1 MMTRSR
7 REFLK
12 LGSVA
17 SALAAF
23 GPLQGKAGAQKTP
36 VLGMIFPPLNYPV
49 PPEATRLYPKG
60 IKFLSRGVGLE
71 GMTPEG
77 YDKAIPKVVPAA
89 IELAKEGATAIS
101 VMGTSLTFY
110 KGAKFNEELTDAVRK
125 ATGLPA
131 TTMSTGIVEGLRAA
145 KARRVAVATAYI
157 DEVTRR
163 LQVFL
168 EESGF
173 EVVAAKGLGYVN
185 IPEGAVTHDSLLAF
199 SAGVFESAARA
210 DSLLISCGAL
220 KTIDLLVPLEARC
233 RVPVVSSRPHALW
246 NGVRLAGLNGRV
258 RGFGSVLA
266 NG

>member
-1 MMTRSR
+1 MTSR
-7 REFLK
+7 REFLI
-12 LGSVA
+12 GSMAGAVA
-17 SALAAF
+17 AL
-23 GPLQGKAGAQKTP
+23 GPLGLRGDAAAQP

-49 PPEATRLYPKG
+49 PPEATRLYPSG

-77 YDKAIPKVVPAA
+77 YDKAVPKILPAA
-89 IELAKEGATAIS
+89 MELKAEGATAIS

-110 KGAKFNEELTDAVRK
+110 KGAAFNEELTRAIAK
-125 ATGLPA
+125 ATGLPT
-131 TTMSTGIVEGLRAA
+131 TTMSTGIIDGLRAA
-145 KARRVAVATAYI
+145 KAKRVAVATAYI

-163 LQVFL
+163 LKVFL

-173 EVVAAKGLGYVN
+173 EVVAAKGLGYERV
-185 IPEGAVTHDSLLAF
+185 PDGAVTQDGLLNF
-199 SAGVFESAARA
+199 SAGVFEGVKGA

-220 KTIDLLVPLEARC
+220 KTIDLLVPLEKRC
-233 RVPVVSSRPHALW
+233 KVPVVSSTPHALW

-258 RGFGSVLA
+258 QGFGSVLA

>member
-1 MMTRSR
+1 MLTRSR

-17 SALAAF
+17 TALAAF
-23 GPLQGKAGAQKTP
+23 GPLEGKAGAQKTP
-36 VLGMIFPPLNYPV
+36 VLGMTFPPLNYPV
-49 PPEATRLYPKG
+49 PPEATRLYPTG

-71 GMTPEG
+71 DMTPEG
-77 YDKAIPKVVPAA
+77 YDKAIPHVVPAA
-89 IELAKEGATAIS
+89 IELAKEGATAIA

-110 KGAKFNEELTDAVRK
+110 KGARFNEELTE

-131 TTMSTGIVEGLRAA
+131 TTMSTGIVNGLRAA

-173 EVVAAKGLGYVN
+173 EVVAAKGLGYVR
-185 IPEGAVTHDSLLAF
+185 IPEGAVPHDSLLAF
-199 SAGVFESAARA
+199 S
-210 DSLLISCGAL
+210 
-220 KTIDLLVPLEARC
+220 EARC

-258 RGFGSVLA
+258 QGFGSVLA